1 MYFLPLTHSKKLADT
16 GLLIIFTHLETT
28 TRAYSRRTTRTSYD
42 NRRNEIKQSSD
53 NKYFKPKKSSYYDPF
68 SFQSTERSPTVE
80 KYLKYKNS
88 QKNKNIYSNRLD
100 SRFSIQ
106 VDNNNILLF

>member
-1 MYFLPLTHSKKLADT
+1 MIILIHS
-16 GLLIIFTHLETT
+16 ETT
-28 TRAYSRRTTRTSYD
+28 TRAYSRRTTRTNYD

-53 NKYFKPKKSSYYDPF
+53 KKKYFKPKKSSYYDPF

-106 VDNNNILLF
+106 VGNKIAIIIF